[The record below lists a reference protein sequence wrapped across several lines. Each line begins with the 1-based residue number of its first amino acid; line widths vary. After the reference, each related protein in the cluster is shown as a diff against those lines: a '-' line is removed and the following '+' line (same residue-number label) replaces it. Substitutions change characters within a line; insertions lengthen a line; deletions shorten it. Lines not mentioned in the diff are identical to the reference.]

1 MPVFQYVRLD
11 VFTDQAFTGIQ
22 LAVFLDAAGIDERRT
37 QRIANEMALPETS
50 FVLPPE
56 APGTDARVRIFT
68 PSQELPMAGSPT
80 IGTTFALAGAGRL
93 PAGAD
98 KAVLGL
104 NIGPIAVGLEWG
116 PSGLRFAWMKQPL
129 PTLGPVVADT
139 VAVAAA
145 LGVQP
150 SDVAGGGRFLWPRVC
165 IRSAKIARGGRCRI
179 PRSCEA
185 VRATPRG
192 EPRRAPCFHILA
204 RAGRRWRHGLQSNV
218 RARLRHSGG
227 SGHRQCQWT
236 AGRISAQVQRCVG
249 QDRVAAREPPR
260 RPHGPPK
267 SYSHCA
273 L

>member
-80 IGTTFALAGAGRL
+80 IGTTFAL
-93 PAGAD
+93 
-98 KAVLGL
+98 
-104 NIGPIAVGLEWG
+104 
-116 PSGLRFAWMKQPL
+116 
-129 PTLGPVVADT
+129 
-139 VAVAAA
+139 
-145 LGVQP
+145 
-150 SDVAGGGRFLWPRVC
+150 AGGGRFLWPRVC